1 MHITL
6 RGRRMPR
13 CSQVGLAQVL
23 AFCRMLVVRR
33 TRGFDQGQDVG
44 LGFAREVIREVTRQA
59 LRSFGRASI
68 CGKQ

>member
-1 MHITL
+1 
-6 RGRRMPR
+6 MP
-13 CSQVGLAQVL
+13 
-23 AFCRMLVVRR
+23 VVRR

-59 LRSFGRASI
+59 LRSFGRASV